1 MGKADLK
8 KKLKMENL
16 LNASFELFTSQGIN
30 KTSISDIVNKA
41 EVAKGTFYLYFKD
54 KYDIRS
60 RLIVHRASKLFV
72 EAHEALLN
80 EDTDDFTDKLIFIVN
95 HILDCLNEDKGLL
108 ALMHKDLSW
117 AVFKKDLTSRSYEYE
132 IDFYEDVYR
141 KMILKSGLE
150 FREPEIMLSMI
161 VELAGSAGYSSIM
174 YNEPV
179 PLDELKPYLA
189 DAIRAIIGLHTL
201 K

>member
-1 MGKADLK
+1 
-8 KKLKMENL
+8 
-16 LNASFELFTSQGIN
+16 
-30 KTSISDIVNKA
+30 
-41 EVAKGTFYLYFKD
+41 
-54 KYDIRS
+54 
-60 RLIVHRASKLFV
+60 
-72 EAHEALLN
+72 
-80 EDTDDFTDKLIFIVN
+80 
-95 HILDCLNEDKGLL
+95 
-108 ALMHKDLSW
+108 
-117 AVFKKDLTSRSYEYE
+117 
-132 IDFYEDVYR
+132 
-141 KMILKSGLE
+141 MILESGLE